1 MAHLKTQARRGE
13 RLQPLDDSACV
24 RVCVCASEGPDDAVC
39 LIIRELSVCV
49 IMRELSV
56 CVTISF
62 CGFAGFASLQHVIP
76 INP

>member
-13 RLQPLDDSACV
+13 ILEPRDDSACLG
-24 RVCVCASEGPDDAVC
+24 VCVCASEGPDDAVC

-56 CVTISF
+56 CFTITF
-62 CGFAGFASLQHVIP
+62 CGFAGFASLQHVILIKP
-76 INP
+76 